1 MSLAT
6 VPRSAAP
13 LATAGVLL
21 LALAPLAV
29 TTTLGAQDT
38 LRPPAAAATLGHAP
52 SAPAVR
58 VSLGEEALVPGDH
71 GRVSVRTRADGW
83 VVVLQADPTGHVR
96 VLFPLDPANPLPSER
111 GQQTLGLSTIFSP
124 TPFWAV
130 SWQAQYTITDK
141 RFESHVV
148 RLERDLHEWR
158 AAFNFVRNAN
168 GNVAFYFSIF
178 LTDLPQLKFDYDQT
192 SLGR

>member
-1 MSLAT
+1 MNYSLT
-6 VPRSAAP
+6 RRRPDPNNPQP
-13 LATAGVLL
+13 LT
-21 LALAPLAV
+21 
-29 TTTLGAQDT
+29 D
-38 LRPPAAAATLGHAP
+38 
-52 SAPAVR
+52 
-58 VSLGEEALVPGDH
+58 
-71 GRVSVRTRADGW
+71 
-83 VVVLQADPTGHVR
+83 
-96 VLFPLDPANPLPSER
+96 R
-111 GQQTLGLSTIFSP
+111 GQQSVGLSTIFSP

-130 SWQAQYTITDK
+130 SWQTQYNITDK

-192 SLGR
+192 TLGR